1 MFRLLGSL
9 IMGAL
14 VGWIA
19 GHLMDAKGGLLRN
32 IVVGVIGAFVGSFV
46 CAFLGFY
53 AYGFIA
59 TLVVN
64 VVGACLFIWLGR
76 RLFG

>member
-1 MFRLLGSL
+1 MK
-9 IMGAL
+9 
-14 VGWIA
+14 
-19 GHLMDAKGGLLRN
+19 HTLRRRPL
-32 IVVGVIGAFVGSFV
+32 SYETKKRY
-46 CAFLGFY
+46 Y